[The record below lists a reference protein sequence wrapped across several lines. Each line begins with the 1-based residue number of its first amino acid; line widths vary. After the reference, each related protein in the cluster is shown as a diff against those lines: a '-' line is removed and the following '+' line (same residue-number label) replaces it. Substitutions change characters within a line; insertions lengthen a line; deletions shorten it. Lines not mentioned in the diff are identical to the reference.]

1 MIDPL
6 KIYLTLKNNDIE
18 SFYGVPDSVL
28 KHFTKLLE
36 NKEKNHFITSNEG
49 LAVAGAIGSFLSSK
63 KISLVYMQNSGLG
76 NAINPLASIAHK
88 GVYGIPIL
96 LMIGWRGYNGKDEPQ
111 HNIKGKITT
120 KILNLLN
127 IKYEIIENNKDLK
140 LISKLLKISRNKN
153 CPVAIIIKTNSLI
166 KQVEKKLTYNN
177 NNNLS
182 REEVIN
188 FILDNS
194 PKHSKIIS
202 TTGYTSREINE
213 LIKYKKNIKQNF
225 FYMIGGMGHS
235 SMVSF
240 GVSMN
245 TSKKVI
251 CLDGDGALIMHMGS
265 LITTGFKSKKN
276 FKHIL
281 LNNFCHESVG
291 MQKIDTK
298 LVNFKTLTQ
307 SCGYKNYYKINNL
320 NQLKNKFQ
328 SFIEEDGPSFLEIL
342 ITTQSMKNLGRPK
355 NFKDV
360 KKHFM
365 KN

>member
-6 KIYLTLKNNDIE
+6 KIYLTLKRNNID

-28 KHFTKLLE
+28 KYFTNLLE
-36 NKEKNHFITSNEG
+36 NKEKKHFITSNEG

-76 NAINPLASIAHK
+76 NAINPLSSIAHQ
-88 GVYGIPIL
+88 GIYGIPIL
-96 LMIGWRGYNGKDEPQ
+96 IMIGWRGYNGKDEPQ
-111 HNIKGKITT
+111 HNIKGKITK

-127 IKYEIIENNKDLK
+127 IKYEIIENNKDIK

-166 KQVEKKLTYNN
+166 KYEERKRSFNK
-177 NNNLS
+177 NNLS
-182 REEVIN
+182 REEVIK
-188 FILDNS
+188 FILDKS
-194 PKHSKIIS
+194 P
-202 TTGYTSREINE
+202 NE
-213 LIKYKKNIKQNF
+213 LIKEKKNINQNL

-291 MQKIDTK
+291 KQKIDTK
-298 LVNFKTLTQ
+298 LVNFDKLTR
-307 SCGYKNYYKINNL
+307 SCGYQNYYKVKNL
-320 NQLKNKFQ
+320 NQLKQKFK

-342 ITTQSMKNLGRPK
+342 INTKSMKKLGRPK
-355 NFKDV
+355 DFKNI
-360 KKHFM
+360 KKNFM